1 MSIYKLVKLA
11 DELDRIGLHYE
22 ASTIDIIIRL
32 ATADI
37 EQNVRRF
44 FTEVVKR
51 LTSALHDQKNPMD
64 PRSYDVI
71 INILESALISG
82 RYSAQTISPETMQ
95 YVGDVELGMVDGI
108 LALEDDLMEIIDY
121 IRKEKDPAKLETLK
135 NDRKSMS
142 NKLQSLK
149 EKIRQIMNGLRVD
162 DIDKF
167 NKMIAYMDKRRQQRG
182 ESIRGIPAFGLEHI

>member
-1 MSIYKLVKLA
+1 MSIYTLVKLA
-11 DELDRIGLHYE
+11 DQLDKSGLHYE

-37 EQNVRRF
+37 EANVRRF

-51 LTSALHDQKNPMD
+51 LTSALQDQKNPMD

-71 INILESALISG
+71 INILESVLISG
-82 RYSAQTISPETMQ
+82 RYVAQTVGPETMK

-108 LALEDDLMEIIDY
+108 LALEDDLMEIIDD

-135 NDRKSMS
+135 KDQKSMY
-142 NKLQSLK
+142 NKLNSLK
-149 EKIRQIMNGLRVD
+149 ERTTQILNGLRAD
-162 DIDKF
+162 DMEKF
-167 NKMIAYMDKRRQQRG
+167 NKMIEYMNKRRQQRG